1 MIKMKLWILTY
12 SDCSELDGVF
22 SSRDKAREAL
32 QDRIENDEEIKDFHL
47 CDEPF
52 EDFEFYQFIN
62 GYEKVGVIIQEREID
77 EVY

>member
-1 MIKMKLWILTY
+1 MIKMKVWSLTY

-32 QDRIENDEEIKDFHL
+32 QDRIENGEEIKDFHL

-62 GYEKVGVIIQEREID
+62 GYEKVEAIIQEREID
-77 EVY
+77 KVY

>member
-1 MIKMKLWILTY
+1 MKVWSLTY

-32 QDRIENDEEIKDFHL
+32 QDCIENDEEIRDFHL

-52 EDFEFYQFIN
+52 EDFEFYQFIDD
-62 GYEKVGVIIQEREID
+62 YEKVEAIIQEREID
-77 EVY
+77 KVY

>member
-1 MIKMKLWILTY
+1 MKLWILTY

-22 SSRDKAREAL
+22 SSRDKARETL

-52 EDFEFYQFIN
+52 EDFEYYQFKC
-62 GYEKVGVIIQEREID
+62 GYENVEAIIQERELD
-77 EVY
+77 KVY